1 MEQNNYATKVI
12 NVYIK
17 YDLDY
22 WPRISLRS
30 FTLKNCVYG
39 ATNIVKNN
47 DKENYVYSG
56 YGIAFDGEGTF
67 NDDFA
72 RNVIIFGVGNII
84 SLVGNI
90 TRLVYHLVLTISK
103 MFS

>member
-1 MEQNNYATKVI
+1 M
-12 NVYIK
+12 
-17 YDLDY
+17 
-22 WPRISLRS
+22 
-30 FTLKNCVYG
+30 YG

-56 YGIAFDGEGTF
+56 YGIAFHGKGSGSF

-72 RNVIIFGVGNII
+72 RNVIIFWVGNII

-90 TRLVYHLVLTISK
+90 TRLVYRLVLTFLK
-103 MFS
+103 MFF